1 MNDLSTRVSMEDN
14 NIPLDFLWEGL
25 LKVMQL
31 TLSTLRVAKLLLE
44 SGFNVTEFRWA
55 RGRSLCRRAATWLG
69 RAEVFENAVTPHRK
83 LSFKKDLQ

>member
-1 MNDLSTRVSMEDN
+1 MEDN

-31 TLSTLRVAKLLLE
+31 TLSTLRVAKVLLE

-55 RGRSLCRRAATWLG
+55 QG
-69 RAEVFENAVTPHRK
+69 
-83 LSFKKDLQ
+83 